1 MLLCRHPGNTGRHI
15 YCMWLVAVR
24 AERLSRHR
32 SVWGIGRYCVK
43 AAVFSHLGFVGFV
56 YEVVVCFFNIS
67 FNKTRSSTR
76 VACCDI
82 KALTWQS
89 GWIISQH
96 ASDFL
101 KTRSRLAASPPTGPL
116 HGHISV
122 FLHPSLHLHVC
133 PNLIYPPC
141 FVGLPSSPS
150 FCPAS
155 PSLSPRV

>member
-15 YCMWLVAVR
+15 YCMWPVAVK
-24 AERLSRHR
+24 AKRLSRHR
-32 SVWGIGRYCVK
+32 SVWEICRYCVK
-43 AAVFSHLGFVGFV
+43 SAVFSHLVFVGFV
-56 YEVVVCFFNIS
+56 YEVVVFLFRFFFIS

-76 VACCDI
+76 VAFCDI

-96 ASDFL
+96 ASDFP
-101 KTRSRLAASPPTGPL
+101 KTRSRLAASPPTCPL

-122 FLHPSLHLHVC
+122 SSFIPVS
-133 PNLIYPPC
+133 PNLIYPPS